1 MLIRSYGAGVVDDLL
16 TTAELAARLKVS
28 PRTVQQWRRKGWI
41 TPEVVTPGGMS
52 RWVEADV
59 RTQLRELD
67 ERRRRE
73 QDS

>member
-1 MLIRSYGAGVVDDLL
+1 MAGDLI
-16 TTAELAARLKVS
+16 TTADLAARLKVS

-59 RTQLRELD
+59 RTQLRELN
-67 ERRRRE
+67 ERRQRE
-73 QDS
+73 HDAE